1 MTLMELKKNNIY
13 INIYSAK
20 RNENTY
26 IKLNNT
32 YCKNTYLF

>member
-1 MTLMELKKNNIY
+1 MLMELTKNNMY

-20 RNENTY
+20 RNESIY